1 MERVDEGHELK
12 GIGLVW
18 GAMQEQEAAA
28 MDTGMPTDTFLGVD
42 SYKTPCYTL
51 DATWLLTNTL
61 IPFLSRIQTE
71 KQYFREASVKNL

>member
-28 MDTGMPTDTFLGVD
+28 TDTGMPTDTFLGVD

-51 DATWLLTNTL
+51 DAT
-61 IPFLSRIQTE
+61 
-71 KQYFREASVKNL
+71 